1 MPQRATT
8 TSFKKGQ
15 SGNPKGKPPMTPEKR
30 EFKEAF
36 ILLLPKA
43 WERVSEMLEPTADF
57 EERRFAVQT
66 VMDRAYGKA
75 VERKEL
81 SGPDGGKIP
90 IEDSTPSI
98 RLLLQQALASA
109 EPKVIE
115 GEDVTEPDRFPKDLG
130 GQPRLE

>member
-1 MPQRATT
+1 MPRHATA
-8 TSFKKGQ
+8 TSLKKGQ
-15 SGNPKGKPPMTPEKR
+15 SGNPKGSLPVTPEKR

-43 WERVSEMLEPTADF
+43 WERVAEMLDPTADF

-81 SGPDGGKIP
+81 SGPDGGKIH
-90 IEDSTPSI
+90 D
-98 RLLLQQALASA
+98 
-109 EPKVIE
+109 
-115 GEDVTEPDRFPKDLG
+115 
-130 GQPRLE
+130 